1 MQPPHIV
8 VVDCHNLLA
17 YVCTTCAMP
26 YNTTARAWWG
36 AFCVRHLKGHC
47 DDIRTVFWMA
57 SPSRRTAGTRY
68 LPARRAAM
76 GSHRVAYLAPRQCT
90 DRRFV
95 RAGQL
100 PILVRRRRRRLQMGA
115 TLSMAPNVIHK
126 LQRLQALGMLATHS
140 LSRAAPRY
148 RLDTHCT

>member
-1 MQPPHIV
+1 MYVQPPHIV

-90 DRRFV
+90 DRRFL

-115 TLSMAPNVIHK
+115 NSVNGPQCYPQTSAPPGIGNVGHSQFVSSSSTLPA
-126 LQRLQALGMLATHS
+126 
-140 LSRAAPRY
+140 
-148 RLDTHCT
+148 